1 MIKTEQLYDLVEVA
15 KYHSITLAAKEMYL
29 TKAAVST
36 AIKQLE
42 KECGFEILERTYR
55 GVKFTPKGE
64 RVLEYARVITQML
77 DEIPN
82 VTAIETEGQPRQ
94 YELYVEKGLMSLL
107 QTKLLNPSK
116 GIMEAYKLHEIDCFE
131 DVKKELNQ
139 DNLAVVI
146 FDGEDLR
153 HSTDELKVE
162 LLYSS
167 RYYPVSSRRTRWID
181 NDTNRITLSEYE
193 KLPKIVMGDRKQK
206 TAKAGGNI
214 VLQTENANVFVNA
227 ILNDLGIGL
236 TTDFAGELFIENRK
250 LLKMYPPIDNAVLH
264 IALVM
269 YNGGDLSRAE
279 LLKKALL

>member
-82 VTAIETEGQPRQ
+82 VTAIETEGQPMQ

-206 TAKAGGNI
+206 MAKAGGNI

>member
-1 MIKTEQLYDLVEVA
+1 MIKTEQLYDLVQVA

-181 NDTNRITLSEYE
+181 NNTNCITLSEYE

-206 TAKAGGNI
+206 MAKAGGNI